1 MKLCVMACGTKFTP
15 WVATLWW
22 TFKLYLVCWIIFS
35 DKVIGSTM
43 KRNVMKVFC
52 WTFVNVMA
60 TETENAE
67 RKVDTEEVK
76 NELPKENKTEDQE
89 IKEDLKAPVIEIQVV
104 FSFRIW
110 ITFILGRAMLQGSKK
125 QSNVNIFVVGLI
137 GLC

>member
-1 MKLCVMACGTKFTP
+1 
-15 WVATLWW
+15 
-22 TFKLYLVCWIIFS
+22 
-35 DKVIGSTM
+35 
-43 KRNVMKVFC
+43 
-52 WTFVNVMA
+52 MA

-67 RKVDTEEVK
+67 RKVDTKEVK

>member
-1 MKLCVMACGTKFTP
+1 
-15 WVATLWW
+15 
-22 TFKLYLVCWIIFS
+22 
-35 DKVIGSTM
+35 
-43 KRNVMKVFC
+43 
-52 WTFVNVMA
+52 MA

-110 ITFILGRAMLQGSKK
+110 ITFILGRAMLCKVAK
-125 QSNVNIFVVGLI
+125 SNQTLIFS
-137 GLC
+137 

>member
-1 MKLCVMACGTKFTP
+1 
-15 WVATLWW
+15 
-22 TFKLYLVCWIIFS
+22 
-35 DKVIGSTM
+35 
-43 KRNVMKVFC
+43 
-52 WTFVNVMA
+52 MA

-76 NELPKENKTEDQE
+76 NEFPKENKTEDQE

>member
-1 MKLCVMACGTKFTP
+1 
-15 WVATLWW
+15 
-22 TFKLYLVCWIIFS
+22 
-35 DKVIGSTM
+35 
-43 KRNVMKVFC
+43 
-52 WTFVNVMA
+52 MA

-110 ITFILGRAMLQGSKK
+110 ITFILGKAMLQGSKK
-125 QSNVNIFVVGLI
+125 QSKGIIFVVGLL

>member
-1 MKLCVMACGTKFTP
+1 
-15 WVATLWW
+15 
-22 TFKLYLVCWIIFS
+22 
-35 DKVIGSTM
+35 
-43 KRNVMKVFC
+43 
-52 WTFVNVMA
+52 MA

-67 RKVDTEEVK
+67 RKVDTEEVE